1 VRGNSHARFLEGES
15 GSNTADLLDQLIE
28 NKQKFISQIMTGK
41 SPVRSC
47 EDIDESVLSYAEVKA
62 LATGNPYIKEKM
74 SLDVEV
80 AKLKM
85 MKASYASQKYRMQDN
100 ISMHYPERIA
110 ALEAK
115 VKKFSV
121 DIQTYAQN
129 RPADRDTFSMKVG
142 NTLYHGRKEAGTAL
156 IEMCR
161 HIGNMSEATVGE
173 YQGFKMSA
181 SRGFYSLTCTI
192 RMEGRTCHEAEA
204 SADPFGIIQR
214 LDNVLEAM
222 PKELDRFQ
230 RDLDNVRRQLETAK
244 EQVGKP
250 FEKEQELAEKS
261 ARLAELD
268 ALLNMDESAET
279 VPEGGGA
286 KPPDAEAQPEEN
298 AGMGPYRTDGQME
311 DGQMK
316 PEKSPE
322 GGIGNYGQD
331 ADMEGPSLSIAE
343 SGAYGGGGKTGEA
356 ETQHT
361 EESPHIPPDSG
372 KQGPDMHFQAVGQQD
387 SFPDAAGRSVENP
400 RAGIQN
406 PPPQRAASRETSG
419 CMGTRVSVR
428 EKLAAIRERRA
439 REQSQAKKPEPGKR
453 RDREAAL

>member
-1 VRGNSHARFLEGES
+1 
-15 GSNTADLLDQLIE
+15 
-28 NKQKFISQIMTGK
+28 
-41 SPVRSC
+41 
-47 EDIDESVLSYAEVKA
+47 
-62 LATGNPYIKEKM
+62 
-74 SLDVEV
+74 
-80 AKLKM
+80 
-85 MKASYASQKYRMQDN
+85 
-100 ISMHYPERIA
+100 MHYPEKIA

-115 VKKFSV
+115 VEKFSA
-121 DIQTYAQN
+121 DIQTYTQN

-161 HIGNMSEATVGE
+161 HLGSASDTTVGE

-181 SRGFYSLTCTI
+181 SRGYFSLTCTI
-192 RMEGRTCHEAEA
+192 RLEGRTCHEAEA
-204 SADPFGIIQR
+204 SSDPFGIIQR

-230 RDLDNVRRQLETAK
+230 RDLGNVRHQLETAK

-279 VPEGGGA
+279 VPEDSGE
-286 KPPDAEAQPEEN
+286 KLPDTEAQPEEN
-298 AGMGPYRTDGQME
+298 AGMGPHRTDGQME
-311 DGQMK
+311 DVQMP

-322 GGIGNYGQD
+322 GGILGNYGQD
-331 ADMEGPSLSIAE
+331 ADMEGPSLSVAE
-343 SGAYGGGGKTGEA
+343 SGAYGGGGKTGNA
-356 ETQHT
+356 EIQHP
-361 EESPHIPPDSG
+361 EESPHILPESG
-372 KQGPDMHFQAVGQQD
+372 KQGPDMHYQAAGQQD
-387 SFPDAAGRSVENP
+387 SFPDVAGRSMENP

-406 PPPQRAASRETSG
+406 PPQRAASRETSG
-419 CMGTRVSVR
+419 CMEARVSVR
-428 EKLAAIRERRA
+428 EKLAAIREKRA
-439 REQSQAKKPEPGKR
+439 RDQSQAKKPEPRKR